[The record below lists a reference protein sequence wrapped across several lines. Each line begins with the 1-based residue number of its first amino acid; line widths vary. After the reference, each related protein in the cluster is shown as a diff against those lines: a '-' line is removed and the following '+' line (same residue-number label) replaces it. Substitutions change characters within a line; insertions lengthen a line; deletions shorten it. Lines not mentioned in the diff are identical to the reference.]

1 MPTPTPLG
9 YKSGMRTGTKVTGY
23 GLVLAV
29 VFGGAWA
36 VGAGVGPLNTEP
48 PAMEAMA
55 PEMPSTGMPGMPAA
69 EHGGHEGAAA
79 AVLPGLAAASNGYRL
94 ETPTTTVPPGKT
106 TQFTFRIVD
115 DHGAAITRFAVQHEK
130 RLHLVVVRRDG
141 AGFQH
146 VHPAMAAD
154 GTWRIPLT
162 LTEAGS
168 YRVFA
173 DFAPEGGTATV
184 LGTDLQV
191 PGAFHPRP
199 DGPEVTTDTVDGY
212 RVTIG
217 GHLEAGASAELTATV
232 TRGGRPVTDLQP
244 YLGAYGHLVV
254 LRATDLGYL
263 HVHPM
268 DSATA
273 GPAVEFMA
281 EVPTPGRYRLYLDF
295 RHGGSVHTA
304 QFTVDVPEESHR

>member
-1 MPTPTPLG
+1 M
-9 YKSGMRTGTKVTGY
+9 KTGTKVTGY
-23 GLVLAV
+23 GLALAV

-36 VGAGVGPLNTEP
+36 VGAGVGPLNTAP

-55 PEMPSTGMPGMPAA
+55 PTMPDTGMAGMPAD
-69 EHGGHEGAAA
+69 EHGGHDEGAA
-79 AVLPGLAAASNGYRL
+79 AVLPGLASASNGYRL
-94 ETPTTTVPPGKT
+94 EAPTTTLAAGVRK
-106 TQFTFRIVD
+106 QFAFRIVD
-115 DHGAAITRFAVQHEK
+115 DRGDAVTKFAVKHEK
-130 RLHLVVVRRDG
+130 RLHLVLVRRDG
-141 AGFQH
+141 SGFQH
-146 VHPAMAAD
+146 VHPTMAAD

-162 LTEAGS
+162 LTAAGS

-173 DFAPEGGTATV
+173 DFAPEGGAATV

-191 PGAFHPRP
+191 PGTFTPEP
-199 DGPEVTTDTVDGY
+199 DGHEVTSATVDGY
-212 RVTIG
+212 RVTMN

-244 YLGAYGHLVV
+244 YLGANGHLVV

-268 DSATA
+268 ESATA
-273 GPAVEFMA
+273 GPEVKFMA

-295 RHGGSVHTA
+295 KHNGEVRTA
-304 QFTVDVPEESHR
+304 QFTVDSTEEAHR